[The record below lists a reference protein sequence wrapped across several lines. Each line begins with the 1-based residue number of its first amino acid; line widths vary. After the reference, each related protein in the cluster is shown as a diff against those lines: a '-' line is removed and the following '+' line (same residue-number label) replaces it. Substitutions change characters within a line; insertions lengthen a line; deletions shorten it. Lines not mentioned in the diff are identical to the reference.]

1 MSRAVRRANS
11 PEMIRCILSV
21 EFVVPAAGALCLHL
35 SFTLQRYYKRAK
47 KNKARFIFFTASAE
61 NLGGSPQRYYK
72 RAKKNKAR
80 FIFFTASAE
89 NLGDL
94 EAV

>member
-21 EFVVPAAGALCLHL
+21 VFVVPAAGAFCSHL

-47 KNKARFIFFTASAE
+47 KNKELF
-61 NLGGSPQRYYK
+61 
-72 RAKKNKAR
+72 KKL
-80 FIFFTASAE
+80 FEFH
-89 NLGDL
+89 
-94 EAV
+94 